1 PALDRVAA
9 VVRGDGVEQRSARTP
24 RRLLLV
30 GSRRG
35 RHQDARGERER
46 CEARQETSRQGR
58 PDQAKKVP
66 PSTDR
71 ATSPRIAALY
81 AAGFTRSSGEPGGC
95 REGSLTRPRGRHTSR
110 FRQRRQGG
118 DAWTVGRSRSTPLR
132 SRRTCTRWLRS
143 STTSGCPTG

>member
-1 PALDRVAA
+1 PPGAVEEADAIHLLDLLGEAHLGEQLVDPALDGVAA

-46 CEARQETSRQGR
+46 CEARQEASRQGCL
-58 PDQAKKVP
+58 DQAKKVP

-95 REGSLTRPRGRHTSR
+95 RG
-110 FRQRRQGG
+110 FV
-118 DAWTVGRSRSTPLR
+118 DSTPR
-132 SRRTCTRWLRS
+132 QAYFPVP
-143 STTSGCPTG
+143 PTPPGG